1 MLRRTAIFVLALL
14 PSMALAQSPSGT
26 MIPPA
31 AQITDGTGGIWAV
44 TPAGGCTLN
53 GTPAVNCADVLS
65 LLWFGDQSYKNVL
78 ANWYQWTGS
87 DWILVTDPRGLTP
100 PVNPNAQSWRPWRS
114 PATR

>member
-44 TPAGGCTLN
+44 TPAGV
-53 GTPAVNCADVLS
+53 AH
-65 LLWFGDQSYKNVL
+65 
-78 ANWYQWTGS
+78 
-87 DWILVTDPRGLTP
+87 
-100 PVNPNAQSWRPWRS
+100 
-114 PATR
+114 